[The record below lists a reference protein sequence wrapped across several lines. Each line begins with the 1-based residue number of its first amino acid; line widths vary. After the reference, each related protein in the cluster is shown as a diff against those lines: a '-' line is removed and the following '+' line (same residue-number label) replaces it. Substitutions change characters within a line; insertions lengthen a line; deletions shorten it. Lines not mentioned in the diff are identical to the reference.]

1 MSSIEGPL
9 SKSFLRFTLQTAVDA
24 LTCLLPIKPLFYQ
37 VFKTPSSRIWF
48 HCFALLAMMIVLGAI
63 TVRSAITDIP
73 GIIGLFL
80 LFLGIAVLIFWG
92 VSGRYQSYL
101 IKMLEAEPASEN
113 NCSELLERV
122 RIFSTKGK
130 IPTPSVFLSNKDYAT
145 VSVGGLLG
153 DDILILN
160 SKTISSLN
168 EDELDCVI
176 AHEIGHIKYADSRL
190 RLTLLFPALLT
201 LILIWSL
208 SYCSINYWR
217 EKIRGLKS
225 SYKTY
230 EQVLYFVGIILAPF
244 MLIFALIFG
253 LPIRNIIHE
262 QDQRADIWSA
272 YATNKPL
279 ALKNAIL
286 TLSDYKDNFEN
297 EIVNLNLLYG
307 FVKPPSS
314 DWVSQKM
321 YDYLSLSNERR
332 IHMLNLL
339 NDMGTVSC
347 KDQIKTTVGNEQ

>member
-1 MSSIEGPL
+1 MSSDKRPL
-9 SKSFLRFTLQTAVDA
+9 SKSSLRFSLQTAFDVFP
-24 LTCLLPIKPLFYQ
+24 CLLPIRHVFYQ

-48 HCFALLAMMIVLGAI
+48 HCFALLTMMVVLGAI
-63 TVRSAITDIP
+63 TLRNAITDIP
-73 GIIGLFL
+73 GILGLSL
-80 LFLGIAVLIFWG
+80 LFLGIVVLIFWG
-92 VSGRYQSYL
+92 ISGKYQSFL

-130 IPTPSVFLSNKDYAT
+130 ISIPLVFLSSKNYAT

-168 EDELDCVI
+168 EDELECII

-190 RLTLLFPALLT
+190 RLTLLFPAILT

-208 SYCSINYWR
+208 TCCTINYWR
-217 EKIRGLKS
+217 ETIRGLKS

-244 MLIFALIFG
+244 MLFFALIFG

-279 ALKNAIL
+279 ALENAIL
-286 TLSDYKDNFEN
+286 KLSDYKDNFEN

-332 IHMLNLL
+332 IHMLSLL

-347 KDQIKTTVGNEQ
+347 KGQIKTTVGNE